1 MSNDICFKEALA
13 RCRTLFDR
21 AEKLPRKDPLAM
33 SLATVDAAGRPS
45 VRMVLLRG
53 FDERGFVFYTNSESR
68 KGPQLASNPQAGI
81 CFYWEELR
89 EQLRVEG
96 VVEKVGDTESD
107 AYWETRSHLSQL
119 AAKASKQSAV
129 LSDRQLFEDEVQQLG
144 REFPGAVPR
153 PDLWYGFRVVPDRI
167 EFWAGREGRMHERTL
182 YERGVDHW
190 TQTVLYP

>member
-13 RCRTLFDR
+13 RCRTLFDQ

-33 SLATVDAAGRPS
+33 SLATVDAVGRPS

-68 KGPQLASNPQAGI
+68 KGQQLASNPQAGI

-96 VVEKVGDTESD
+96 VVEKVGDIESD
-107 AYWETRSHLSQL
+107 AYWETRSRLSQL

-144 REFPGAVPR
+144 RKFPDAVPR

-167 EFWAGREGRMHERTL
+167 EFWVGREGRMHERTL
-182 YERGVDHW
+182 YERGVAHW